1 MATQVT
7 VLLLAACHV
16 TTGFITSHATTPFMS
31 HSLSG
36 SIPSVPRVHRM
47 GAAALCKRTLPGRGM
62 LQMRPPRQHSVA
74 LDGMMEG
81 ASYAVAS
88 EFTDSLGYAVGV
100 LAGGGSVG
108 YVLGLL
114 GGGGSILALPIFLYI
129 FQEPASTAIA
139 ESLLVRYSW
148 FNLVDAG
155 SHYSLNR
162 CIYATPLQRYRM
174 QHSVTNSR
182 LRTDLHT

>member
-1 MATQVT
+1 
-7 VLLLAACHV
+7 
-16 TTGFITSHATTPFMS
+16 
-31 HSLSG
+31 
-36 SIPSVPRVHRM
+36 
-47 GAAALCKRTLPGRGM
+47 
-62 LQMRPPRQHSVA
+62 MRPPRQHSVA

-88 EFTDSLGYAVGV
+88 KEFTDSLSYAVGV

-148 FNLVDAG
+148 FK
-155 SHYSLNR
+155 
-162 CIYATPLQRYRM
+162 
-174 QHSVTNSR
+174 
-182 LRTDLHT
+182 

>member
-1 MATQVT
+1 MQ
-7 VLLLAACHV
+7 
-16 TTGFITSHATTPFMS
+16 
-31 HSLSG
+31 
-36 SIPSVPRVHRM
+36 
-47 GAAALCKRTLPGRGM
+47 
-62 LQMRPPRQHSVA
+62 PPRQHSVA

-88 EFTDSLGYAVGV
+88 QEFTDSLGYVVGV

-148 FNLVDAG
+148 FKLVDAD
-155 SHYSLNR
+155 SQYSLNR
-162 CIYATPLQRYRM
+162 CFYNKFTIVILAALQNAAAFCNKEKIVNRPP
-174 QHSVTNSR
+174 HLNK
-182 LRTDLHT
+182 